1 MLCWKLQDVIPIA
14 LIKSRCWKIL
24 TYGEMSFMRIEN
36 INVEKLNLSKSAQI
50 SLTFKA
56 VLNEFKEVHFFK
68 SLRC

>member
-1 MLCWKLQDVIPIA
+1 
-14 LIKSRCWKIL
+14 
-24 TYGEMSFMRIEN
+24 MSFMRIEN